1 MWNLADEKQH
11 SFFVNNCASFL
22 FQVQEIYG
30 IDKNVVIIVLHLW
43 SWSSTLNFQGQAW
56 TYPKMQHITRKNSLV
71 VFHPFHRIKIMQNIG
86 VSFVKMAQ
94 FSDAITSFE
103 HIMGE
108 KASFQT
114 GEL

>member
-1 MWNLADEKQH
+1 
-11 SFFVNNCASFL
+11 
-22 FQVQEIYG
+22 
-30 IDKNVVIIVLHLW
+30 
-43 SWSSTLNFQGQAW
+43 
-56 TYPKMQHITRKNSLV
+56 
-71 VFHPFHRIKIMQNIG
+71 MQNIG

-114 GEL
+114 GELKTKEAFRLMMNQHGTDVIKGDFSSYTVNGMHYSKLT